1 MLERVASLVRCWMP
15 SVHIQMLSFSA
26 VDGCY
31 LMRGEEAKID
41 SSTGCLWARPRN
53 GTWYSFSFFFFF
65 SDAAVTSGECS

>member
-1 MLERVASLVRCWMP
+1 MP

-31 LMRGEEAKID
+31 LMRGEKDKILFHRLPL
-41 SSTGCLWARPRN
+41 GKAQEWHLVP
-53 GTWYSFSFFFFF
+53 FFIFF

>member
-15 SVHIQMLSFSA
+15 SVHIQMLSSA

-41 SSTGCLWARPRN
+41 SSTGWLPLGKAQEWHLVQ
-53 GTWYSFSFFFFF
+53 FFVFFF